1 MSSVTGHVIILTG
14 PPGAGKST
22 LAAKLARCS
31 SKGVH
36 LHTDD
41 FWHFIVSGA
50 IPPYEPASDAQNQT
64 VMDVI
69 AGAAYTYAL
78 GGFTTVIDGIV
89 GPWMLDHFRT
99 RAAQHPELAVHYIV
113 LRPQRDITLQRA
125 QARTAPNA
133 LIDEGPILSMW
144 DQFSDLAE
152 LESHALD
159 TSDERKSAAPNG
171 WQKPSVA
178 AVSGCLLRREPTALV
193 TSVRSWIT
201 EGWFWRRCRID
212 RSDEVE
218 AGTERVR
225 DHVRGP
231 DHPE

>member
-31 SKGVH
+31 SRGVH

-41 FWHFIVSGA
+41 FWHYIVSGA
-50 IPPYEPASDAQNQT
+50 IPPYDPASDAQNQT

-69 AGAAYTYAL
+69 AGAAYAYAL

-99 RAAQHPELAVHYIV
+99 AAQHPELAVHYLV
-113 LRPQRDITLQRA
+113 LRPQRDITMKRA
-125 QARTAPNA
+125 QSRTAPRA

-144 DQFSDLAE
+144 DQFSDLGE
-152 LESHALD
+152 FDGHVLD
-159 TSDERKSAAPNG
+159 TSHEPEEHSA
-171 WQKPSVA
+171 QRVA
-178 AVSGCLLRREPTALV
+178 EAINSGRFRLFA
-193 TSVRSWIT
+193 
-201 EGWFWRRCRID
+201 
-212 RSDEVE
+212 
-218 AGTERVR
+218 A
-225 DHVRGP
+225 
-231 DHPE
+231 

>member
-41 FWHFIVSGA
+41 FWHYIVSGA
-50 IPPYEPASDAQNQT
+50 IPPYEPASGAQNQT

-69 AGAAYTYAL
+69 AGAGYTYAL

-99 RAAQHPELAVHYIV
+99 RAAQHPELVVHYVV

-125 QARTAPNA
+125 RARARTAPNA

-144 DQFSDLAE
+144 GQFSDLGE
-152 LESHALD
+152 FENHVLD
-159 TSDERKSAAPNG
+159 TSDEPEERSA
-171 WQKPSVA
+171 QRVA
-178 AVSGCLLRREPTALV
+178 EAISGRRFRLFATP
-193 TSVRSWIT
+193 
-201 EGWFWRRCRID
+201 
-212 RSDEVE
+212 
-218 AGTERVR
+218 
-225 DHVRGP
+225 
-231 DHPE
+231 